1 MHLRQ
6 WVVFAAAVVLARP
19 LVAQTVTE
27 PAGAQYGAGWLHRFF
42 LGSHYRDL
50 WTTPVSAE
58 VLDLDTIGGGL
69 RATKR
74 GGGQQTKSLRF
85 KGADG
90 REYAF
95 RSVDKDPA
103 AILPPELRGTVVASV
118 VRDQISAGHPGAP
131 FVVAPI
137 LEATGVLHSEPRL
150 VVLPQHDAR
159 LGAFEADFGGLLG
172 ILEERPE
179 GSDDADSAFAG
190 ASEVINS
197 DKLEKQMRKGPG
209 DLVNARAFLAARLVD
224 VFLGDWDRH
233 RDQWRWARFGDD
245 KPAMWVPIPRD
256 RDQAF
261 AKYDGL
267 LLVVARGTAPQ
278 LVKFGS
284 GYPGMLGLTWNGRD
298 LDRHFLV
305 GLEWPTWDSIATA
318 LQSRL
323 TDKVIESAV
332 GQLPAAYLPLD
343 SARLAGA
350 LKSRRDHLPEAAR
363 SYYRH
368 LAGEVDI
375 QATDAP
381 EEIVVERRD
390 GGLTEITVAA
400 NDARETP
407 YFRRAFDG
415 RETKEVRVYLHGGDD
430 QVVIRGGSGGPRI
443 RLIGGGGEDV
453 VADSASGGAIDFYA
467 TGDGDRALPGSHISV
482 SRKPYAPPDTA
493 QRDWGHRWLSQ
504 LWVSSGPDIG
514 FFMGT
519 GVSYTRYGFRNDP
532 FAHRYRLRAGY
543 ATGASTGRADF
554 TGEWHRVNSPVTF
567 RLLARASGLD
577 VVRFHGFGNETPAAG
592 SNEFFRVNET
602 DFRLAPSIEFPLA
615 PHVSFLV
622 GPRLRYSD
630 THFDQNRF
638 ITIARPYGSG
648 EFGSVSVGG
657 DLQFDS
663 RDRQNAATRGVLLTA
678 GGSYFPEVFDVER
691 NFGEVHGEASTYL
704 TAASL
709 PLDPT
714 LAFRV
719 GAKRVWGTF
728 PYQESAFIG
737 GNSTVRLGRENRYA
751 GDASVYAGA
760 ELRLFL
766 TKFFLLLPGDFGVFG
781 LGDVGRVYLEGE
793 SSDKWHGAAGGGI
806 WFAFLDRANTLSMA
820 LARGEER
827 TGFYLRAGF
836 GF

>member
-1 MHLRQ
+1 MRLRQ
-6 WVVFAAAVVLARP
+6 WVVLAVAAGIAGPLA
-19 LVAQTVTE
+19 AQTVTE
-27 PAGAQYGAGWLHRFF
+27 PAGARYGAGWLHRFF

-50 WTTPVSAE
+50 WTMPVTAE
-58 VLDLDTIGGGL
+58 VLDLDTFAGGL
-69 RATKR
+69 RATER

-95 RSVDKDPA
+95 RSVDKDPSA
-103 AILPPELRGTVVASV
+103 LLPPELRGTVVAGV

-131 FVVAPI
+131 FVVAP
-137 LEATGVLHSEPRL
+137 LLDAAGVLHAEPRL
-150 VVLPQHDAR
+150 MVLPKTSER
-159 LGAFEADFGGLLG
+159 LGAFEADFGGMLG
-172 ILEERPE
+172 ILELRPE
-179 GSDDADSAFAG
+179 ADKDSDSSFAG
-190 ASEVINS
+190 ASAIIGS
-197 DKLEKQMRKGPG
+197 DKLEKRMRKGPD
-209 DLVNARAFLAARLVD
+209 DLVNDRDYLGARLVD

-233 RDQWRWARFGDD
+233 RDQWRWANLGSE
-245 KPAMWVPIPRD
+245 KPTRWVPIPRD

-278 LVKFGS
+278 LVKFGQR
-284 GYPGMLGLTWNGRD
+284 YPGMLGLTWNGRD

-305 GLEWPTWDSIATA
+305 GLERPTWDSLATA

-323 TDKVIESAV
+323 TDDVIESAV
-332 GQLPAAYLPLD
+332 GHLPAAYLPID
-343 SARLAGA
+343 SVRLARA
-350 LKSRRDHLPEAAR
+350 LKSRRDHLPDAAR

-381 EEIVVERRD
+381 EEVVVERRD
-390 GGLTEITVAA
+390 GGLVQITVAA
-400 NDARETP
+400 NDAPSTP
-407 YFRRAFDG
+407 YFRRTFDA
-415 RETKEVRVYLHGGDD
+415 RETSEIRIYLNGGDD
-430 QVVIRGGSGGPRI
+430 RVVLRGASGGPRI
-443 RLIGGGGEDV
+443 RVIGGGGEDV
-453 VADSASGGAIDFYA
+453 VADSSGGGATDFYPK
-467 TGDGDRALPGSHISV
+467 GDGDRVLPGGHVSV
-482 SRKPYAPPDTA
+482 GRKAYAPPDTA

-504 LWVSSGPDIG
+504 LWVTSGPDIG
-514 FFMGT
+514 LFMGT
-519 GVSYTRYGFRNDP
+519 GVSYTRYGFRKDP

-554 TGEWHRVNSPVTF
+554 AGEWHRVNSPVTF

-577 VVRFHGFGNETPAAG
+577 VVRFHGFGNETSAAG
-592 SNEFFRVNET
+592 PNEFFRVNET
-602 DFRLAPSIEFPLA
+602 DFRLAPSVGFPLA
-615 PHVSFLV
+615 RHLSMLV

-648 EFGSVSVGG
+648 TFGSVSVGG
-657 DLQFDS
+657 DLQLDT

-678 GGSYFPEVFDVER
+678 GGSYFPEVLDVDQ

-714 LAFRV
+714 LALRV
-719 GAKRVWGTF
+719 GAKQVWGSY

-751 GDASVYAGA
+751 GDASVYGGA

-766 TKFFLLLPGDFGVFG
+766 TKFFLLLPGDFGIFG